1 MSAAA
6 ALPAGRGVAAGRGV
20 EPPVYLTS
28 GCKKYP
34 VHPSYPSVQLHTVPS
49 TYYNYSRTKT
59 IGQCL
64 EDDKFFLGDL
74 LLEDNDENV
83 HFFQPFFLY
92 EVHYCAAE

>member
-6 ALPAGRGVAAGRGV
+6 ALPAGRGV

-34 VHPSYPSVQLHTVPS
+34 VRSSVQLGHVPS
-49 TYYNYSRTKT
+49 TYYSRTKT

-92 EVHYCAAE
+92 EVHSCAAE